1 MRRRTFILSGAA
13 LAASPRLAMAQSPGL
28 ARLICGFPAGG
39 TADTTSRRV
48 AESWR
53 GKLADNVIVENR
65 VGAAGRIAINAVKDA
80 APDGTMVL
88 LSPDS
93 MLSIYPSVY
102 KKLGYDPAVDVTA
115 ISPVCRYTFALG
127 IGPSVP
133 AGIKTLAAYIAWAKQ
148 NEATVAYGSPAA
160 GSMPHFLGD
169 KFYRAVGV
177 AARHA
182 PYRGSAPAL
191 QDLVGGHIPSVMTVL
206 GDFLPFREAAGL
218 RILAVSDR
226 ERSRFIPDVPTF
238 AEESFA
244 QIFGVENYGIFLPG
258 KVAPEIARK
267 VEGLVK
273 ETVAAKSFADGVA
286 TIGMDAI
293 ASTSDVYRDYL
304 AKERVAWAPTV
315 KESGFTLEE

>member
-1 MRRRTFILSGAA
+1 MDRRTFILSGAV
-13 LAASPRLAMAQSPGL
+13 LATTPRLALAQNPGL

-53 GKLADNVIVENR
+53 GKLADSVIVENR

-80 APDGTMVL
+80 AADGTMVL

-102 KKLGYDPAVDVTA
+102 RKLGYDPAVDVTP

-127 IGPSVP
+127 IGPAVP
-133 AGIKTLAAYIAWAKQ
+133 AGIKTLAAYVAWAKQ

-169 KFYRAVGV
+169 KFYRGIKV

-191 QDLVGGHIPSVMTVL
+191 QDLVGGHVPSVMTVL
-206 GDFLPFREAAGL
+206 GDFLPFRDSAGL
-218 RILAVSDR
+218 RILAVTDK
-226 ERSRFIPDVPTF
+226 ERSRFLPEVPTF
-238 AEESFA
+238 GEEGFA
-244 QIFGVENYGIFLPG
+244 QVYGVENYGIFLPG
-258 KVAPEIARK
+258 KVAPDIARK

-273 ETVAAKSFADGVA
+273 ETAISRGFSEGVA
-286 TIGMDAI
+286 TIGMEAG
-293 ASTSDVYRDYL
+293 ASSIEGYRDYL
-304 AKERVAWAPTV
+304 AKERIAWAPAV